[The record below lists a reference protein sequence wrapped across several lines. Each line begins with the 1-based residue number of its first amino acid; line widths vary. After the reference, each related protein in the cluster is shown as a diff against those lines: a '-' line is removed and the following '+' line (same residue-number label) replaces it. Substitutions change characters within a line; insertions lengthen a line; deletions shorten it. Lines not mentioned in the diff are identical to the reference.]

1 MKVIQCEMCGS
12 HDLIKKDGVFVCENC
27 GTKYTLEE
35 AKKLM
40 IDGVVSVSIDTSKKE
55 QDLLKI
61 IKTAYDAGNYQEI
74 YDSATKLVEMNPN
87 LWRGWFYKGI
97 GAGYLSEKE
106 VERFDESLTYFQQA
120 IDSCSEEEYEVEKDY
135 IRDEMLKMIEWLFNT
150 HCFNYQATR
159 NEKDS
164 YDMEA
169 FLISSFV
176 CINAIVEQFDY
187 SYCRAYELKSDL
199 LDNYF
204 DTLKKIQHT
213 SNLMFGKEKSQRTDE
228 RFDKWIDEQIDLS
241 SCAKTLLESEIRPQ
255 NFEKYFNF
263 FAKTI
268 DNRLHGC
275 SYTYIDGYGY
285 VENVSLADESKKI
298 AKNMLNEVL
307 TEKEQIIADAE
318 KRENEYRLAKNEEY
332 WEEHKDEKEELLN
345 KKKSLEDNLKDL
357 DAKIDNIDNAVA
369 SAKAKYKKVLP
380 EEERVIAI
388 ERQIELTKCDLKKHS
403 LFDFKGKAPTK
414 EKIKELKAQLA
425 NESSLASAARKKYD
439 ASIKREI
446 DQLIKEKMNLL
457 SDKEIT
463 LKKINEIKE
472 TLTKNH

>member
-1 MKVIQCEMCGS
+1 MKAIQCEMCGS
-12 HDLIKKDGVFVCENC
+12 HNLIKKDGVFVCENC

-55 QDLLKI
+55 QDILKI

-150 HCFNYQATR
+150 HCLNYQATR

-228 RFDKWIDEQIDLS
+228 RFDKWIGEQIDLS

-255 NFEKYFNF
+255 NFDKYFNF

-307 TEKEQIIADAE
+307 TEKEQIIADAR
-318 KRENEYRLAKNEEY
+318 KRENEYQTAKNSEY
-332 WEEHKDEKEELLN
+332 WEEHKEEKDNLLKQENTLHENIQEIDNQIDQLKIQIAAAKNKYNVELPAEAQVVSTEKE
-345 KKKSLEDNLKDL
+345 
-357 DAKIDNIDNAVA
+357 INAV
-369 SAKAKYKKVLP
+369 KRKIKEY
-380 EEERVIAI
+380 
-388 ERQIELTKCDLKKHS
+388 S
-403 LFDFKGKAPTK
+403 LFDFKGKAPYK
-414 EKIKELKAQLA
+414 QQLNLLKKQLA
-425 NESSLASAARKKYD
+425 NETKLASEARREYNS
-439 ASIKREI
+439 SIKQEVN
-446 DQLIKEKMNLL
+446 QLIKQKNDLL
-457 SDKEIT
+457 SLKESSQ
-463 LKKINEIKE
+463 KKIDDINNE
-472 TLTKNH
+472 LNRNR